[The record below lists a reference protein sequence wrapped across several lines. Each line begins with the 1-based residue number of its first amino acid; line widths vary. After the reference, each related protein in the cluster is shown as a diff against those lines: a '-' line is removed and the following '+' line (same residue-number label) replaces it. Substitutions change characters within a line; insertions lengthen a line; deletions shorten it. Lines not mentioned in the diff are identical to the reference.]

1 MYKIV
6 FLAAAFLE
14 QGIRERREE
23 KESKMKWKKPKI
35 DSRRRFSK
43 YLSL

>member
-1 MYKIV
+1 MKKIV

-23 KESKMKWKKPKI
+23 KESEIKWKK
-35 DSRRRFSK
+35 
-43 YLSL
+43 